1 MAVSINLWLE
11 SIIGSQTI
19 KINILI
25 FLVINHI
32 PFFIITRIYGI
43 YNLIRKFFLHHGI
56 TVING
61 AYYYQ
66 GVRIRIFMDL
76 RENKSFETFSF
87 DKEGTVDIRLI
98 RSKNNS
104 IKKIEYLTKEEA
116 DEILSDFEDS
126 ELDGQ
131 TEEQHTGVI
140 TRLAKEELP
149 KETMNI
155 KINIV
160 TIEKIVFLFI

>member
-1 MAVSINLWLE
+1 
-11 SIIGSQTI
+11 
-19 KINILI
+19 
-25 FLVINHI
+25 
-32 PFFIITRIYGI
+32 
-43 YNLIRKFFLHHGI
+43 
-56 TVING
+56 
-61 AYYYQ
+61 
-66 GVRIRIFMDL
+66 MDL

-149 KETMNI
+149 NKVIDAINSCDDEKWYVINDKEYQYVYFNGLTANYAFQPEIYADSHSGTLQIYDMGTSTKNYVLLEIERNI
-155 KINIV
+155 SLKILYNHSQVSYTEIA
-160 TIEKIVFLFI
+160 L